1 MKVNSIF
8 ATCRQAQMGNQL
20 IFQAQ
25 MNKKESGFETK
36 AGIDTRMQ
44 PIFWIHLI
52 STAVY
57 TWCVQIGI
65 NQIFES
71 HPVPKKLKTN
81 YWMHREPAK
90 YVQQIFERLWWWWW
104 WWCTPGGTESS
115 RQSCAGGGRLGGSCG
130 EPVKRETPTRY
141 NSTLP

>member
-52 STAVY
+52 FTAVY

-71 HPVPKKLKTN
+71 HPVPKKTENKLLAAQ
-81 YWMHREPAK
+81 RACE
-90 YVQQIFERLWWWWW
+90 V
-104 WWCTPGGTESS
+104 CT
-115 RQSCAGGGRLGGSCG
+115 A
-130 EPVKRETPTRY
+130 
-141 NSTLP
+141 NI